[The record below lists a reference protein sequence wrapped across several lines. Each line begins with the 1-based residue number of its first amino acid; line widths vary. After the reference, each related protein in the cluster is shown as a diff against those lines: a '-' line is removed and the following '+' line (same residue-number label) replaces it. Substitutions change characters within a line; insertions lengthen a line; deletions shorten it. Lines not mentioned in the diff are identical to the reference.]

1 MLQAVIIA
9 KQMDSEN
16 VKIKFFDK
24 IFKSG
29 FMELATDYMD
39 KGVTK
44 ALDFFNCYAQ
54 LTPLKFVEY
63 LKTKYR

>member
-1 MLQAVIIA
+1 MLEAVIIA

-16 VKIKFFDK
+16 VKVKFYEK

-39 KGVTK
+39 KGVLK
-44 ALDFFNCYAQ
+44 ALDFFNCFAQ
-54 LTPLKFVEY
+54 LTPQKFI
-63 LKTKYR
+63 